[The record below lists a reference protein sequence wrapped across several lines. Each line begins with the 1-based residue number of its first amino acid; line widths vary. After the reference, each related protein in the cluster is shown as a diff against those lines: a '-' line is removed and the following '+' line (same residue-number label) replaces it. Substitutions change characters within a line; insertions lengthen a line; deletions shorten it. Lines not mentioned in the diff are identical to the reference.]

1 MVNNNRQVENAYNM
15 LQYLYDELKSK
26 RFKTLDITDIK
37 TLDELYSIVISRWC
51 ASIAKEGLYKEYVEI
66 EDEELTS
73 PKGQINIRE
82 SISKQTHL
90 RGTLI
95 CSYDELSDDIY
106 INHILKGTLQYMI
119 YNNTARQEVKNEI
132 LKTLQLFNGVSYID
146 ITKIHWKDVKFNN
159 NNIRYKHLIEMCKS
173 LVDEHRLEKTLNV
186 DDDKRLYILFKK
198 QVLKWFRLRY
208 SDTETVEL
216 FERPYT
222 MIENEP
228 DFEVQISKYREL
240 LAIRNIDS
248 AVLIN
253 IRLQDE
259 KILDNPRLPRLQLE
273 EFVRDLR
280 DFKKQYSVKVNG
292 CLVYINTNKNKLNLE
307 PMSIN
312 SVNNYMIGEM
322 VVDINDQWRFIE
334 NKLSEIYTYFIQRNK
349 GRK

>member
-82 SISKQTHL
+82 SISKQTYL

-146 ITKIHWKDVKFNN
+146 ITKIHWRDVKFNN

-208 SDTETVEL
+208 SDTETVDL

-240 LAIRNIDS
+240 LVIRNIDS

-280 DFKKQYSVKVNG
+280 DFKKQYSVKVSG